1 MATLSTNIQYLKGV
15 GEKRARLY
23 ARLGI
28 ATIGDLLEHYP
39 RDYIDF
45 SHPSSII
52 SAPYDEPCAIRARVA
67 AKSAEQRIR
76 KGLSLFKVLVTDGR
90 NDLMITF
97 FNAKYAV
104 ASLKEEETYLFYGR
118 VSGRIGRREMASPLV
133 FPDDPALALSPV
145 YPLTEGLSSKMI
157 AANVRQALVLAEDL
171 DQDLLPA
178 AVREENN
185 LCRRREALEA
195 IHFPPNEKALARAR
209 RRLMFEELF
218 HLNLAL
224 GQVKRASQKEAAA
237 PMESVDMGGFFSL
250 FPFDLTGA
258 QQRAIDDCL
267 KDLCR
272 TVPMNRLL
280 QGDVGS
286 GKTMVAAACAYFAAR
301 NGYQTAMM
309 APTEILAVQHYQTW
323 SKLFAGTGISVGLL
337 TSSMGAAAKRQI
349 KEQLA
354 GGQLSI
360 VVGTHALLQDS
371 VAFSRLGLA
380 ITDEQHRFG
389 VSQRMALAQKAEKGR
404 YPHVL
409 VMSATPIPRTLAFII
424 YGDLDLSILDEMP
437 KGRLPV
443 KTYLIDPP
451 KRERAYG
458 FIRKHLDA
466 GEQAYVVCPLVEQG
480 ENSPEGLESAVEES
494 ERLARD
500 FFSGY
505 KVGMLHGRMK
515 AAEKEQIMKDFQ
527 SGELQ
532 LLVSTTVIEVGVD
545 VPNATVMLIQNA
557 ERFGLSQLHQL
568 RGRVGRGG
576 TESFCILVSAQTDSP
591 RLRAICQTND
601 GFRIAEE
608 DLKLRGPGDFFG
620 LRQHGLPMMKIAGL
634 LENMTLVDQTRAA
647 ALSILK
653 TDPDLLLPEH
663 AELRKRTGQMLETAN
678 A

>member
-1 MATLSTNIQYLKGV
+1 
-15 GEKRARLY
+15 
-23 ARLGI
+23 
-28 ATIGDLLEHYP
+28 
-39 RDYIDF
+39 
-45 SHPSSII
+45 
-52 SAPYDEPCAIRARVA
+52 
-67 AKSAEQRIR
+67 
-76 KGLSLFKVLVTDGR
+76 
-90 NDLMITF
+90 
-97 FNAKYAV
+97 
-104 ASLKEEETYLFYGR
+104 
-118 VSGRIGRREMASPLV
+118 
-133 FPDDPALALSPV
+133 
-145 YPLTEGLSSKMI
+145 MI

-178 AVREENN
+178 TVREENN

-337 TSSMGAAAKRQI
+337 TSSMGANAKRQI

-451 KRERAYG
+451 EPGNGPMAL
-458 FIRKHLDA
+458 FRKHLDA

-576 TESFCILVSAQTDSP
+576 TESFCILVSAQMDSP

-663 AELRKRTGQMLETAN
+663 AELRKRTGQMLETVN